1 MSKNV
6 FSDPDNQQERFLRE
20 IPQNIAWFIVGFT
33 EGEGSF
39 NLSVI
44 KRSDYL
50 FRWQLN
56 LAFNI
61 SQREGV
67 LLELIKDTLKCGAI
81 RSRNDGVYAFEVRAI
96 DDILQKVI
104 PFFNRFTLLSKE
116 KKETFMVFSEIA
128 RIMKSGEHL
137 KPEGLK
143 EILKLRRL
151 MNPRSTRKRKYS
163 DDYILNSFKKIL
175 RGHTPSSFA
184 FSQK

>member
-6 FSDPDNQQERFLRE
+6 ISDPDNQQERFLRE

-44 KRSDYL
+44 KRGDYA
-50 FRWQLN
+50 FKWQLN
-56 LAFNI
+56 LSFNI
-61 SQREGV
+61 SQKEGV
-67 LLELIKDTLKCGAI
+67 LLGLIKETLKCGAI
-81 RSRNDGVYAFEVRAI
+81 RSRSDGVYAFEVRSI
-96 DDILQKVI
+96 DDILEKII
-104 PFFNRFTLLSKE
+104 PFFNRFTLFSKE

-128 RIMKSGEHL
+128 KMMKNGEHL
-137 KPEGLK
+137 RPEGLK

-151 MNPRSTRKRKYS
+151 MNPKSTRKRKY
-163 DDYILNSFKKIL
+163 DDEYILNSFKKIL

>member
-1 MSKNV
+1 MFFRASKKTHTSPV
-6 FSDPDNQQERFLRE
+6 
-20 IPQNIAWFIVGFT
+20 FIVGFT

-44 KRSDYL
+44 KRSDYV

-56 LAFNI
+56 LSFNI
-61 SQREGV
+61 SQKEGV
-67 LLELIKDTLKCGAI
+67 LLGLIKDTLKCGAI
-81 RSRNDGVYAFEVRAI
+81 RSRNDGVYAFEVRSI
-96 DDILQKVI
+96 DDILQKII

-128 RIMKSGEHL
+128 KMMKNGEHL
-137 KPEGLK
+137 KPDGLK

-151 MNPRSTRKRKYS
+151 MRRLMNPSSTRKRKYS
-163 DDYILNSFKKIL
+163 DDYILNSFKKIP
-175 RGHTPSSFA
+175 RGHTPSPFA